1 MWFKYYPNSVNGSRG
16 CRFFVPMNNYRSKL
30 ACFSV
35 CCFAF
40 CVINGQNP
48 TGPSFVFPS
57 LAPQIQKEGS
67 IVFRLR
73 APAATKVLLK
83 IEGRILPMSKD
94 KKGVWSVTTPKME
107 PDVYAYTFIADSLS
121 LPDPSNPLMRSSFAG
136 SGQSLLLVPGT
147 PPQDWE
153 LQDVPHGAVTH
164 HFFKSA
170 IIGDQRDFYVYTPP
184 GYDPG
189 SSQTYPVLYLLHGMG
204 DDARG
209 WTQSGYAN
217 VIMDNLINQKKALP
231 MIMVFTLGYGM
242 PGAAMSTA
250 SFRRFDESLTGE
262 IMPFI
267 EQMYH
272 TDKRSS
278 GRAIAGLSMGG
289 AQALLAGLNHPEL
302 FQWIGGFSSAFIMY
316 GIAAGGFAKVTS
328 IDTAYA
334 RSFPS
339 LDASINDK
347 IKLLWISCGRSDFL
361 AGNNNDFMKWLDKNN
376 VKFHKVET
384 EGAHSWMVWRRNL
397 IEFSSLLFR

>member
-1 MWFKYYPNSVNGSRG
+1 MGS
-16 CRFFVPMNNYRSKL
+16 CRCCFFAPMNYFLSKL
-30 ACFSV
+30 ACLSACCLAFS
-35 CCFAF
+35 
-40 CVINGQNP
+40 IISGQNL
-48 TGPSFVFPS
+48 TGPSFAFPS

-73 APAATKVLLK
+73 APAATKALLK
-83 IEGRILPMSKD
+83 IEGKTLPMSKD
-94 KKGVWSVTTPKME
+94 KKGIWSVTMSKMQ
-107 PDVYAYTFIADSLS
+107 PDIYAYTFIVDSLS
-121 LPDPSNPLMRSSFAG
+121 LPDPSNPLMRSSVAG
-136 SGQSLLLVPGT
+136 SGQSLLIVPGT

-164 HFFKSA
+164 HFYKSS
-170 IIGDQRDFYVYTPP
+170 IVGDQRDFYVYTPP

-189 SSQTYPVLYLLHGMG
+189 NPELYPVLYLLHGMG

-217 VIMDNLINQKKALP
+217 VIMDNLIYQKKAVP

-242 PGAAMSTA
+242 PGAAMA
-250 SFRRFDESLTGE
+250 PESFRRFDESLTGE
-262 IMPFI
+262 VIPLM
-267 EQMYH
+267 ERMYR
-272 TDKRSS
+272 TIKTSS

-302 FQWIGGFSSAFIMY
+302 FQWVGGFSSAFIMY
-316 GIAAGGFAKVTS
+316 GIAAGGFAKVST
-328 IDTAYA
+328 IDSAYA
-334 RSFPS
+334 KSFPS

-347 IKLLWISCGRSDFL
+347 IRLLWISCGKSDFL
-361 AGNNNDFMKWLDKNN
+361 AGNNNDFMRWLDKNK

>member
-1 MWFKYYPNSVNGSRG
+1 
-16 CRFFVPMNNYRSKL
+16 
-30 ACFSV
+30 
-35 CCFAF
+35 
-40 CVINGQNP
+40 
-48 TGPSFVFPS
+48 
-57 LAPQIQKEGS
+57 
-67 IVFRLR
+67 
-73 APAATKVLLK
+73 
-83 IEGRILPMSKD
+83 MSKD